1 MTPRFNASIIGAGMT
16 PFGKFPERSLRSLAT
31 EAVEKALADA
41 DIPKSDVGV
50 VFFANAT
57 AGILHGQE
65 MIRAQSSLRE
75 TGLMGTP
82 MINVENACAS
92 ASSAFALAV
101 AAVQSGT
108 TDVALAVGAEKL
120 THPNKA
126 RSVSAIATAV
136 DLEDD
141 PEARRYLSKALL
153 GWDLDANEPFAGDPG
168 VGMKFMDVYAELTK
182 AYMERSGATI
192 EDLAAVAVKSHANGS
207 RNPLAQY
214 RNILSLE
221 EILASR
227 EVAPPLRLLMC
238 SPVGDG
244 AAAVVV
250 CSREYAERLGDPA
263 VTVEAVAVASAGDP
277 GSGREDAIA
286 FAAEK
291 AYNAAGIT
299 PHDLDVVELHDAAV
313 TGELMGY
320 EELGLCPVGDGPK
333 LLASGA
339 TQLGGAIPVNPSGG
353 LLSRGHPIGATGC
366 AQLVELVDQL
376 RGRAGE
382 RQVAGARLAL
392 AQNAGGFI
400 NGGAAASV
408 VSILSMRSAQS

>member
-1 MTPRFNASIIGAGMT
+1 MAPRFNASIIGAGMT
-16 PFGKFPERSLRSLAT
+16 AFGKFPSRSLRSLAT
-31 EAVEKALADA
+31 EAVELALADA

-50 VFFANAT
+50 IFFANAT

-92 ASSAFALAV
+92 ASSAFAMAV
-101 AAVQSGT
+101 ATVQSGT
-108 TDVALAVGAEKL
+108 AEVAMAVGAEKL
-120 THPNKA
+120 THPDKA

-153 GWDLDANEPFAGDPG
+153 GYDLDAGERFAGDPG

-192 EDLAAVAVKSHANGS
+192 EDLAAVAVKSHANAAL
-207 RNPLAQY
+207 NPKAQY
-214 RNILSLE
+214 RDVLTIE

-244 AAAVVV
+244 AAAIIV
-250 CSREYAERLGDPA
+250 CSRDYAERLGDPA
-263 VTVEAVAVASAGDP
+263 VTVEAVSVASAGDP

-291 AYNAAGIT
+291 AFNAAGLA
-299 PHDLDVVELHDAAV
+299 PHDLDVVELHDAAA

-339 TQLGGAIPVNPSGG
+339 TQLGGQIPVNPSGG

-376 RGRAGE
+376 RGRCGD
-382 RQVAGARLAL
+382 RQVRGARIAL

-408 VSILSMRSAQS
+408 VSILSVRSAQS